1 MLHSREHTCKR
12 NLYQLNNQIA
22 RTSKHTRTLRISYE
36 RERREIENLFNERAR
51 LEAIVTEFK
60 SNNEEYFKIKQAA
73 EEYVK
78 IVLTNS
84 KLLLNCATASVFE
97 SLRRNPELCNF
108 VLNVSS
114 NNYSSYEFT

>member
-1 MLHSREHTCKR
+1 M
-12 NLYQLNNQIA
+12 
-22 RTSKHTRTLRISYE
+22 SYE

-84 KLLLNCATASVFE
+84 KLLLNCATASVF
-97 SLRRNPELCNF
+97 
-108 VLNVSS
+108 
-114 NNYSSYEFT
+114 